1 MSSYRQFCVQLY
13 IVFKMMSMEI
23 ELISWFQAKA
33 YEVVEIPYIQR
44 VSLLS
49 NMLIYAC
56 IDANRQS
63 LIIHYATAVPAN
75 CRTSIDVQVRPQS
88 SALIMQSKEI
98 FKRFVTLPTICIIHD
113 KDQS

>member
-1 MSSYRQFCVQLY
+1 
-13 IVFKMMSMEI
+13 MMSMEI

-44 VSLLS
+44 ESLLS
-49 NMLIYAC
+49 NTLIYAC